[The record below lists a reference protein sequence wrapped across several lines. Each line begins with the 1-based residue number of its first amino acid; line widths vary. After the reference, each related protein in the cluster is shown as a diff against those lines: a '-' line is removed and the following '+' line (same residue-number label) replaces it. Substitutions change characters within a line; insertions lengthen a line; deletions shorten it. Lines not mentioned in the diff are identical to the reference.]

1 MDSQVDDSRE
11 RIRQLL
17 RLAGQAGVRA
27 PGHSVSL
34 GHEGLDTALGGGMGR
49 GQLHELFPASRD
61 DSSAAVGLSAIL
73 CQRLGGACIWLRE
86 AGADRRLQLFGP
98 GLSAIGLD
106 PEKLLLGVLPDA
118 DAVLRAGAD
127 VLRCPD
133 VGVAVIELWRN
144 PRNLGLTA
152 TRRFQLA
159 AEASGVTALLLR
171 MEAAPSTSA
180 AATRWSVRSIASRAL
195 EGNAP
200 GRPAFDLVLL
210 KHRGGGRGRWRLEW
224 DRDSASFHD
233 LEPAHDRAAL
243 PGAVVPVPADRPLAD
258 VHPLRKAG

>member
-1 MDSQVDDSRE
+1 MRPCEDDRRE
-11 RIRQLL
+11 QIRELL
-17 RLAGQAGVRA
+17 RFVGRGDTRVPGGLVSFGHLGVDAALAG
-27 PGHSVSL
+27 
-34 GHEGLDTALGGGMGR
+34 GLGR
-49 GQLHELFPASRD
+49 GQLHELFPASAD
-61 DSSAAVGLSAIL
+61 DPAGAAGLAAIL
-73 CQRLGGACIWLRE
+73 CQRLGGTCVWLRE
-86 AGADRRLQLFGP
+86 ARAERRLQLFGP
-98 GLSAIGLD
+98 GLSGMGLD

-118 DAVLRAGAD
+118 DAVLRASAD

-171 MEAAPSTSA
+171 MEAEPCASA
-180 AATRWSVRSIASRAL
+180 AATRWAVRSVASRPL

-200 GRPAFDLVLL
+200 GLPAFELELL

-224 DRDSASFHD
+224 DRDSASFRD
-233 LEPAHDRAAL
+233 LELTHDRAAL
-243 PGAVVPVPADRPLAD
+243 PGAVVPVPADRPVAD
-258 VHPLRKAG
+258 VLPLRKAG

>member
-1 MDSQVDDSRE
+1 MNSRTDDRCK
-11 RIRQLL
+11 RIRQLV
-17 RLAGQAGVRA
+17 RLAGRAGACASAERVSF
-27 PGHSVSL
+27 GHK
-34 GHEGLDTALGGGMGR
+34 GLDAALGGGLGR
-49 GQLHELFPASRD
+49 GQLHELFVADPDYSA
-61 DSSAAVGLSAIL
+61 SAAGLAAML
-73 CQRLGGACIWLRE
+73 CQRLGGTCVWLRE
-86 AGADRRLQLFGP
+86 ARAERRSQLFGP

-106 PEKLLLGVLPDA
+106 PTKLFLGVLPDA

-144 PRNLGLTA
+144 PCNLGLLA

-171 MEAAPSTSA
+171 LEAEPSASA
-180 AATRWSVRSIASRAL
+180 AATRWAARSIASRAL

-200 GRPAFDLVLL
+200 GPPAFELELM

-224 DRDSASFHD
+224 DRDSASFRD
-233 LEPAHDRAAL
+233 IDGAAL
-243 PGAVVPVPADRPLAD
+243 SGAVVPVPADRPLAD
-258 VHPLRKAG
+258 DLPLRKAG

>member
-1 MDSQVDDSRE
+1 MAPQADDRQA

-17 RLAGQAGVRA
+17 RISGQAGAHVRG
-27 PGHSVSL
+27 GHVSS
-34 GHEGLDTALGGGMGR
+34 GHEGLDAALGGGLGR
-49 GQLHELFPASRD
+49 GQLHELFAADREDPAG
-61 DSSAAVGLSAIL
+61 AAGFAAML
-73 CQRLGGACIWLRE
+73 CRRLGRACIWLRE
-86 AGADRRLQLFGP
+86 ARAETRLQLFGP
-98 GLSAIGLD
+98 GLSGIGLD
-106 PEKLLLGVLPDA
+106 PQQLLLGVLPDA

-171 MEAAPSTSA
+171 LEAEPSASA
-180 AATRWSVRSIASRAL
+180 AATRWSVRSVASRPL

-200 GRPAFDLVLL
+200 GRPAIELDLL

-224 DRDSASFHD
+224 DRDTARFHD
-233 LEPAHDRAAL
+233 LDGSAL
-243 PGAVVPVPADRPLAD
+243 PGAVVPLPADRPVAD
-258 VHPLRKAG
+258 VFPMRKAG

>member
-1 MDSQVDDSRE
+1 LGVDAA
-11 RIRQLL
+11 
-17 RLAGQAGVRA
+17 LAG
-27 PGHSVSL
+27 
-34 GHEGLDTALGGGMGR
+34 GLGR
-49 GQLHELFPASRD
+49 GQLHELFPASAD
-61 DSSAAVGLSAIL
+61 DPAGAAGFAAML
-73 CQRLGGACIWLRE
+73 CQRLGGTCVWLRE
-86 AGADRRLQLFGP
+86 ARAEKRLQLFGP
-98 GLSAIGLD
+98 GLSGVGLD

-171 MEAAPSTSA
+171 MEAEPSSSA
-180 AATRWSVRSIASRAL
+180 AATRWSVRTVASRAL

-200 GRPAFDLVLL
+200 GQPAFELELL
-210 KHRGGGRGRWRLEW
+210 KHRGGGRGQWRLEW
-224 DRDSASFHD
+224 DRESAGFRDLD
-233 LEPAHDRAAL
+233 LEHCGSAL
-243 PGAVVPVPADRPLAD
+243 PGAVVSVPADRSLAD
-258 VHPLRKAG
+258 VVPIRKAG